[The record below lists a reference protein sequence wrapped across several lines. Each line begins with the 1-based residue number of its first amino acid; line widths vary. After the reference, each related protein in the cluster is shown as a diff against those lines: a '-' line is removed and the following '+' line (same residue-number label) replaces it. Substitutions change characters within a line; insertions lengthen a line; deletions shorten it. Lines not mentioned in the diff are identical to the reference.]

1 VGALVRLSRTID
13 GLAALLGRWVSWL
26 VVAAI
31 VVSAGNAIVRK
42 LWDTSSNA
50 WLELQWLLFG
60 AVFLLAAPWT
70 LARNE
75 HIRIDVANARFPPW
89 LRTTVELAGHLV
101 FLIPVAVVLILTSWP
116 FFLASAPRLAEVTA
130 ALLGFDL
137 GHPLDS
143 AGRLMALGEQ
153 SANAGGLPLWPAKL
167 LIPLGF
173 GLLLLQA
180 VAEICKRIAILGGA
194 LEELPSGGHPAQA
207 PPDAAL
213 DLESGSAPPPQAP
226 RGQRRG
232 S

>member
-31 VVSAGNAIVRK
+31 VISAGNATVRK

-75 HIRIDVANARFPPW
+75 HIRIDVVNSHFPPW
-89 LRTTVELAGHLV
+89 LRTTVELFGHLV
-101 FLIPVAVVLILTSWP
+101 FLIPVALVLMLTSWP

-130 ALLGFDL
+130 ALAGFDL

-173 GLLLLQA
+173 ALLLLQA
-180 VAEICKRIAILGGA
+180 LAEICKRIAILGGA
-194 LEELPSGGHPAQA
+194 LEEPRWGGHPAQA
-207 PPDAAL
+207 LPTAAANGGPDTP
-213 DLESGSAPPPQAP
+213 GPPPHSRLKT
-226 RGQRRG
+226 RGD
-232 S
+232 